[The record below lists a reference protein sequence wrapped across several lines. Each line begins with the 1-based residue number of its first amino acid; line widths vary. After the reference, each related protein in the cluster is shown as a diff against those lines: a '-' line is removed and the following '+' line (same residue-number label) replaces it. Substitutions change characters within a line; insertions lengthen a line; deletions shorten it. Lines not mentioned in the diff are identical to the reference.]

1 MQTLDLCAEILKA
14 IAQPTRLR
22 IIELL
27 RDGEHCVCEI
37 YPAIGH
43 EQSNTSRHLQMML
56 KSGILSQRK
65 DGLKIYYSLRHP
77 EIVEMIDLAGLIVE
91 REAQRTI
98 TLLKGTRMFGDDETI
113 CWCSRVSAGTIR
125 QAIREGACTVDD
137 IRRMTGACTLGRC
150 KEFAPDGQCCCGKLQ
165 QLLGEALQC

>member
-1 MQTLDLCAEILKA
+1 MEALDLCADILKA

-37 YPAIGH
+37 FPAIGH

-56 KSGILSQRK
+56 KSGILNQRK

-77 EIVEMIDLAGLIVE
+77 EVLAMVGLAEQIVV
-91 REAQRTI
+91 REAERTA
-98 TLLKGTRMFGDDETI
+98 TLLSKKGR
-113 CWCSRVSAGTIR
+113 
-125 QAIREGACTVDD
+125 
-137 IRRMTGACTLGRC
+137 
-150 KEFAPDGQCCCGKLQ
+150 
-165 QLLGEALQC
+165 

>member
-1 MQTLDLCAEILKA
+1 METLDLCAEILKA

-37 YPAIGH
+37 FPAIGH

-65 DGLKIYYSLRHP
+65 DGLKIYYALRHP
-77 EIVEMIDLAGLIVE
+77 EILQIVDLAEMVVQHGAE
-91 REAQRTI
+91 QAMAM
-98 TLLKGTRMFGDDETI
+98 LKGKRNAKG
-113 CWCSRVSAGTIR
+113 
-125 QAIREGACTVDD
+125 
-137 IRRMTGACTLGRC
+137 
-150 KEFAPDGQCCCGKLQ
+150 
-165 QLLGEALQC
+165 

>member
-1 MQTLDLCAEILKA
+1 MCADILKA

-56 KSGILSQRK
+56 KSGILRQRK
-65 DGLKIYYSLRHP
+65 EGLKIFYSLRHP
-77 EIVEMIDLAGLIVE
+77 EVLEMVRLAELIMQ
-91 REAQRTI
+91 REAEQ
-98 TLLKGTRMFGDDETI
+98 
-113 CWCSRVSAGTIR
+113 
-125 QAIREGACTVDD
+125 
-137 IRRMTGACTLGRC
+137 TLGVLTAKCRT
-150 KEFAPDGQCCCGKLQ
+150 
-165 QLLGEALQC
+165 